1 MAAPLVV
8 VTDSVF
14 PNLEPA
20 KRALSELRAQVRLAE
35 AATPEA
41 ILAAAREADGLLVTY
56 AHIPA
61 EVIQQ
66 LVRCKVIA
74 RFGIGVDNVDVDAA
88 TRANIVVTNV
98 PDYCVDEVSDHAL
111 ALLLS
116 LVRKIPLANKRAHDG
131 KWEMPAVVPIR
142 RLHGSILGLIGFGK
156 IPQALTTKAQA
167 LGLQVQTYD
176 PYITQETTARFGVKR
191 VSLAELL
198 QTCDYVSVHAPLTPE
213 TNRMFNAETF
223 RQMKRGALLIN
234 TARGP
239 LVDEQALVEAL
250 ESGQLGGAALDVLPQ
265 EPPAPDSRLLGRDN
279 VILTPHIAFYSEESL
294 VELQTKAAQQ
304 VALVLSGKA
313 PRYPINLKDLPARK
327 QFGSHS

>member
-14 PNLEPA
+14 PNLEPT
-20 KRALSELRAQVRLAE
+20 KQALSELRAQVRLAD
-35 AATPEA
+35 AATPQA

-56 AHIPA
+56 AQVSA

-66 LVRCKVIA
+66 LKHCKVIA

-116 LVRKIPLANKRAHDG
+116 LVRKIPFANRRAHDG

-142 RLHGSILGLIGFGK
+142 RLRGCILGLVGFGK

-167 LGLQVQTYD
+167 LGLQVQTCD
-176 PYITQETTARFGVKR
+176 PYISPETTARFGVKL

-198 QTCDYVSVHAPLTPE
+198 RSCDYVSIHAPLTPE
-213 TNRMFNAETF
+213 TTRMFNAETF
-223 RQMKRGALLIN
+223 RQ
-234 TARGP
+234 
-239 LVDEQALVEAL
+239 
-250 ESGQLGGAALDVLPQ
+250 
-265 EPPAPDSRLLGRDN
+265 
-279 VILTPHIAFYSEESL
+279 
-294 VELQTKAAQQ
+294 
-304 VALVLSGKA
+304 
-313 PRYPINLKDLPARK
+313 
-327 QFGSHS
+327 